1 LIWATLGIIF
11 ISIAFVAALLVMLLV
26 NVLLTLLIVILLVT
40 GVLPAGIGSVALEW
54 RWLASVLV
62 IVKVKVHPMA
72 VVFALVIVSRLLG
85 LLTLVTVGE
94 LLEAII
100 GRPIYGLVLS
110 LGFIAVVGLFA
121 TFKLAEVRVI
131 AIKSLAI
138 ELLNRLIAREGRLGI
153 LLVTRL

>member
-1 LIWATLGIIF
+1 MIWATLGVIF
-11 ISIAFVAALLVMLLV
+11 ISITFVAAFLVMLLV
-26 NVLLTLLIVILLVT
+26 NVLLAFLIVILLVT
-40 GVLPAGIGSVALEW
+40 GVLSAGIGSVALEW

-62 IVKVKVHPMA
+62 IVKVKVRPMA
-72 VVFALVIVSRLLG
+72 VVLTLVIVSRLLG
-85 LLTLVTVGE
+85 LFSLVTVSE
-94 LLEAII
+94 LLKAII

-121 TFKLAEVRVI
+121 TFELAEVRVI

-138 ELLNRLIAREGRLGI
+138 ELLNRFVAREGCLGI